1 MVELIARVHMGV
13 KGLVVNSDGWG
24 VGGATVTVEG
34 IDKNVTTSRRGEYWR
49 LLLPGYNYTMVILIG
64 GDILNFS
71 RHFLLLRLHQ
81 LLAS

>member
-34 IDKNVTTSRRGEYWR
+34 IDKNVTGNRWGE
-49 LLLPGYNYTMVILIG
+49 I
-64 GDILNFS
+64 
-71 RHFLLLRLHQ
+71 
-81 LLAS
+81 